1 MEYNVQLKNL
11 SSYIYR
17 GKQPKYVTEGIPV
30 INQKAIQWD
39 TFDKSVLKYHD
50 ENKKIDKRHFI
61 KKNDVLI
68 NSTGTGTVGRVY
80 HINYEPDLMFADSH
94 ITIVRTNE
102 DLLISRFLYYQM
114 RTTQFQA
121 MILNEFLAGSTGQVE
136 FNKSMIEKLPIN
148 VPSISYQYKV
158 VNILSKLD
166 EKIET
171 NKQIIAN
178 IEELSKTLFKRWF
191 VDFEFTDENGNPY
204 KSSGGEMVDSEL
216 GKIPKGWECVYLK
229 DIVHHKKDTFNPKKS
244 NESEVKH
251 FSLPAFDS
259 GQYPTI
265 DNVTDIKSNK
275 WIIDENCILFSKM
288 NPTTRR
294 TWVTSYN
301 ENFLNVASSEFV
313 VLKSDN
319 SYRNAF
325 IYNICISDKFN
336 EYLVSNTTGSTNSRQ
351 RVKPDI
357 AVQYRFAYNEEVSY
371 LLSEKI
377 EPYIEKIKIIREQ
390 NQNLTQLRD
399 TLLPKLMSGE
409 IEIPDDIEVN
419 EDELSI

>member
-1 MEYNVQLKNL
+1 LENGKTAYVDILDENEIAFGSTEFFVLRPKDNLMDSHFLYYLMRTNELRNTIIKSMTGTSGRQRAQKESILEYEFCLPSLKIQTAIAKLLKNL
-11 SSYIYR
+11 
-17 GKQPKYVTEGIPV
+17 
-30 INQKAIQWD
+30 D
-39 TFDKSVLKYHD
+39 D
-50 ENKKIDKRHFI
+50 
-61 KKNDVLI
+61 
-68 NSTGTGTVGRVY
+68 
-80 HINYEPDLMFADSH
+80 
-94 ITIVRTNE
+94 
-102 DLLISRFLYYQM
+102 
-114 RTTQFQA
+114 
-121 MILNEFLAGSTGQVE
+121 
-136 FNKSMIEKLPIN
+136 
-148 VPSISYQYKV
+148 
-158 VNILSKLD
+158 
-166 EKIET
+166 KIET
-171 NKQIIAN
+171 NKKIIAN
-178 IEELSKTLFKRWF
+178 LEELSQTLFKRWF
-191 VDFEFTDENGNPY
+191 VDFEFPDENGNPY

-294 TWVTSYN
+294 IWVTSYN

-325 IYNICISDKFN
+325 VYNICISDKFN

-419 EDELSI
+419 EDDLSI